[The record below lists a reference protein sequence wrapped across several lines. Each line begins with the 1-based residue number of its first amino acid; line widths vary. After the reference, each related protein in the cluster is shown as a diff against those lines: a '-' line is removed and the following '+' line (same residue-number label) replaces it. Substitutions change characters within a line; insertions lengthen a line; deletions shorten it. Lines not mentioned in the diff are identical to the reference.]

1 MRSKRP
7 ACAPIAALTIGFA
20 LAFAAFAPHPRS
32 AVAAPPSDDEVA
44 RQKYLSANGLLNRG
58 LHEMAA
64 AEYEEF
70 LAEHPRH
77 EKAALARY
85 GLGVA
90 RYRLS
95 QFEAASKA
103 LTPLLREDDFE
114 FAAEAMVLL
123 GQSELA
129 RREYARAA
137 EVLTAAQKAHPGHD
151 LADEATV
158 GAIEALYSLSK
169 FDEAAAWA
177 RTFAS
182 RYEDSPLRDRAEFF
196 AGLAEMKRSSFKAS
210 AEHFGWI
217 VENASQGAF
226 ADQAGL
232 LLAQCRQRGGVIDE
246 AIAGYRA
253 VLSRAGT
260 QFASDARLAL
270 GSLLLGKGDARGA
283 ARALDALI
291 ESDADHPQIATAH
304 LLRGRAAFDS
314 GEFAEAVAALGRV
327 EEATES
333 DELRGEAAYWIGKSK
348 LRAGDAGGAA
358 GALARAIEDHPEHRL
373 LPEMRYDLGVALV
386 RQQKYDDASL
396 VLKAMLAKGED
407 HPLIPDATYLLA
419 IAEQQRGN
427 YDDSLRFAGQIGSD
441 YAGHAQQGGAAF
453 LAAENLY
460 LLERYDEAIDAFT
473 AFLSQHADSSEADQ
487 ARFRLGSA
495 LHRVGKLEE
504 AKPVLEAVAA
514 TGNDAFASAKY
525 ALGDLHFQRSEWK
538 TAAKWMKKYLAGGD
552 DVSLAD
558 DAMLKLALSQQRA
571 GETDEA
577 IETFTKLIDRF
588 PESPHRLQAI
598 FERGQSFVAAGRD
611 EEAGRDFNMV
621 VAQGEGSRFAP
632 YALNHLASLSMK
644 RGDFETTA
652 SLYEKTGRA
661 GGDDSLASS
670 ALFNKSQALMAAR
683 KFAEAEESLS
693 RFVSQH
699 PTDDR
704 VETARGQ
711 RAVALARLDRC
722 EDAVTDAGQAI
733 QSEKLSP
740 ALEPV
745 VMYEKGWCERKLG
758 KTAAAQKTFESL
770 AADHPSSL
778 ESMHGL
784 LELAAMAMADDV
796 KDYARAAAHLV
807 ELRTRA
813 SSGEA
818 SSDLFARATYS
829 LGVCRFE
836 LGSLSESAELFE
848 EFIATNPEAPL
859 LASASFYAGE
869 SHYRN
874 GRFDRAV
881 AHYERVVD
889 DHAAA
894 PSAPAAMLRLGESL
908 ASLNRWSRCE
918 EVFGDYL
925 SKYADSEQWY
935 QAQFGIGWAREH
947 LGRRNDAI
955 EAYTKVVAKHQGP
968 TAARAQFQIG
978 ECLFAEG
985 DYDKAA
991 RELLRVDILYSY
1003 PEWSAAGLYEAGR
1016 CFEKLGKPVEARK
1029 QYEDLVTRFADSK
1042 WAKMATD
1049 RLASTATKKVPGQ

>member
-7 ACAPIAALTIGFA
+7 TRAPMASPPIGLAVALLVLALPQGFA
-20 LAFAAFAPHPRS
+20 Q
-32 AVAAPPSDDEVA
+32 AAPPSGDEIA

-64 AEYEEF
+64 TEYEEF
-70 LAEHPRH
+70 LSAHPRH
-77 EKAALARY
+77 EKTPLARY

-95 QFEAASKA
+95 QFGEASKA
-103 LTPLLREDDFE
+103 LTPLLREEDFE
-114 FAAEAMVLL
+114 FSAEAMVLL

-129 RREYARAA
+129 RREYAAAA
-137 EVLTAAQKAHPGHD
+137 EVLTAAQKAHPAHD
-151 LADEATV
+151 LADEAAV

-169 FDEAAAWA
+169 YDETAAWA

-196 AGLAEMKRSSFKAS
+196 AGLAEMKRSSFAAA

-217 VENASQGAF
+217 VGNAKGGAF

-232 LLAQCRQRGGVIDE
+232 LLAQSRQRGGSIDE
-246 AIAGYRA
+246 AIARYRA
-253 VLSRAGT
+253 VLSRADT
-260 QFASDARLAL
+260 QFASDARLAM
-270 GSLLLGKGDARGA
+270 GSLLLGKGDPRGA

-291 ESDADHPQIATAH
+291 ESDAKHPQIATAH
-304 LLRGRAAFDS
+304 LLRGRAAFDL
-314 GEFAEAVAALGRV
+314 GEYSEAEVALDRV
-327 EEATES
+327 AKATES

-348 LRAGDAGGAA
+348 LRAGDAAGAA
-358 GALARAIEDHPEHRL
+358 KALAGAIEKHGDHRL
-373 LPEMRYDLGVALV
+373 LPEMCYDLGVALV
-386 RQQKYDDASL
+386 RQRKYDDASL
-396 VLKAMLAKGED
+396 VLKAMISKSED
-407 HPLIPDATYLLA
+407 HPLVADATYLLA

-427 YDDSLRFAGQIGSD
+427 YEDSLRFASRVGEEHTGRTQ
-441 YAGHAQQGGAAF
+441 AAGAAF

-460 LLERYDEAIDAFT
+460 LLERYDEAIESFS
-473 AFLSQHADSSEADQ
+473 AFLSRHEDAAQADQ

-495 LHRVGKLEE
+495 QHRVGKLEE
-504 AKPVLEAVAA
+504 ARPVLEAVVKQ
-514 TGNDAFASAKY
+514 GGDSFASAKY

-538 TAAKWMKKYLAGGD
+538 TAAMWMKKYLAGGD
-552 DVSLAD
+552 EVSLAD

-588 PESPHRLQAI
+588 PKSPHRLQAI
-598 FERGQSFVAAGRD
+598 FERGQSFVTAGRN
-611 EEAGRDFNMV
+611 EEAGRDFNVV
-621 VAQGEGSRFAP
+621 VAQGEDSRFAP

-644 RGDFETTA
+644 RGDFDATA
-652 SLYEKTGRA
+652 SLYEKTGAA
-661 GGDDSLASS
+661 GGDEALASG
-670 ALFNKSQALMAAR
+670 ALFHKAQALMAAR
-683 KFAEAEESLS
+683 KFEEAEDALSSFLS
-693 RFVSQH
+693 RYPS
-699 PTDDR
+699 DDR
-704 VETARGQ
+704 AETARGQ
-711 RAVALARLDRC
+711 RAVALSRLDRC
-722 EDAVTDAGQAI
+722 EDAVRDAGRAI
-733 QSEKLSP
+733 ESKKLS
-740 ALEPV
+740 AMIEPV

-758 KTAAAQKTFESL
+758 TTAAAQRTFESL
-770 AADHPSSL
+770 AGDHPTSQ
-778 ESMHGL
+778 EAMHGL
-784 LELAAMAMADDV
+784 LELAAIAMAAEI
-796 KDYARAAAHLV
+796 KDYERAAGYLV

-848 EFIATNPEAPL
+848 EFIATNPKALL

-874 GRFDRAV
+874 GRFDSAV
-881 AHYERVVD
+881 PHYERVVEQ
-889 DHAAA
+889 HASA

-908 ASLNRWSRCE
+908 AQLNRWSRCE

-925 SKYADSEQWY
+925 AKHADSEHWY

-955 EAYTKVVAKHQGP
+955 EAYSKVVANHQGS

-985 DYDKAA
+985 EYDKAA